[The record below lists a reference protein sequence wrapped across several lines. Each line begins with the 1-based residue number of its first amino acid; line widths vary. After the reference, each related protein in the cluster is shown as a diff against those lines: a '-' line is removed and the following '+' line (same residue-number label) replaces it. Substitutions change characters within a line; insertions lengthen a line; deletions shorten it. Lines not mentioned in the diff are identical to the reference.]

1 MTVREL
7 YEAAIE
13 LGIALDPRSQ
23 ETLDAELARRRQEF
37 DALPDWKKPYFD
49 HERLRNPYGDVRIVN
64 GPEDAEVFTA
74 LSGINIGTDEFL
86 IADRLKEKGVPLDAI
101 IAHHTSGT
109 GIGRSHIDDITLIN
123 IDIFVREGVP
133 RAEAEKVLLPWIDE
147 WRTGYDDMPH
157 RMGPDMAR
165 LFEIPFVQIHT
176 PQDLYIGVGMRQ
188 VFDDL
193 QPHTLADAEE
203 ALMTIPEFQGA
214 ARHGAY
220 SMILAGEPD
229 TPLGR
234 YIIQDAGGW
243 LWPPEAQ
250 PLFAKAG
257 INTVLQIGA
266 SAAVAEAAKEVGVS
280 VVRLPHAAADNLGIN
295 LFYDEIERR
304 FGPLHI
310 IPCNYFERIRHA

>member
-7 YEAAIE
+7 YETAIE
-13 LGIALDPRSQ
+13 LGTALDPRSR
-23 ETLDAELARRRQEF
+23 ETLDAELARRKQEF
-37 DALPDWKKPYFD
+37 DALPEWKKPYFD

-64 GPEDAEVFTA
+64 GPEDAEVHTVLA
-74 LSGINIGTDEFL
+74 GINIGTDEFL
-86 IADRLKEKGVPLDAI
+86 IADRLKDKGVPLDAI

-133 RAEAEKVLLPWIDE
+133 RRKAEKVLLPWIDE

-165 LFEIPFVQIHT
+165 LFEIPFIQIHT
-176 PQDLYIGVGMRQ
+176 PQDLYIGVGMREIFKNLKPQ
-188 VFDDL
+188 
-193 QPHTLADAEE
+193 TLADTEE

-220 SMILAGEPD
+220 STVLAGDPD

-234 YIIQDAGGW
+234 YLIQDAGGW
-243 LWPPEAQ
+243 LWPPEG
-250 PLFAKAG
+250 LTVLAKAG
-257 INTVLQIGA
+257 VNTVLQIGA
-266 SAAVAEAAKEVGVS
+266 SAAGAIAAAKAGMS
-280 VVRLPHAAADNLGIN
+280 LVRLPHAAADNLGIN
-295 LFYDEIERR
+295 LFYDEVERR
-304 FGPLHI
+304 FSPLNI
-310 IPCNYFERIRHA
+310 IPCNYFERIRHM